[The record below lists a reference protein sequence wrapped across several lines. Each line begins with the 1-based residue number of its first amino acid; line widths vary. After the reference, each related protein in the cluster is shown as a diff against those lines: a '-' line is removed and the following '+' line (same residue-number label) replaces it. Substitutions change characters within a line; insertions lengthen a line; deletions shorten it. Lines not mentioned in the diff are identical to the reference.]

1 MAKDVEVKFTVTG
14 IDGSIKDLKDL
25 VGAIN
30 NAEEAAKD
38 ATDATKKQADEQ
50 SGLEKRISGIKD
62 TYKGMVSS
70 LKFATKGIKTF
81 FTAGS
86 TGAKIL
92 KVSLAALG
100 IPLLIAAV
108 VALVNYFK
116 NFEVVTR
123 TLSKIMNGLGAV
135 VANVGKAFSLIARG
149 KFGEA
154 FQTIKDGVIEAVEAT
169 DKLYD
174 SQKRLADIQK
184 ENLIENAKLRQET
197 EFYKKTLEDTTQSTE
212 KRLAAL
218 DQVTKRTKQLAQ
230 NQLEENQALID
241 GLQAQIA
248 IENNE
253 VARRDLE
260 VELAE
265 LRADRINQQTE
276 LNNIEFDAAKV
287 GREIVQTEKDK
298 KAAIQERIDAEA
310 AKEAEASEAKKQKML
325 EDAAF
330 VQEQLQSFN
339 TQMIAD
345 TFERAQEEIRI
356 EKEKQ
361 LALLASKGASEEQL
375 AQVEAFYADKSKK
388 LTDEKAKYEEDVTK
402 ATEDAKLAVAASAFD
417 AIASLA
423 GESSAVGKAAAIA
436 STVIA
441 TYQGA
446 QSAFAQTP
454 GGIVLKS
461 IAAGTA
467 IATGLANVRKIV
479 QTKTPGGKSAGAAP
493 SIQRP
498 QVPSTNGTRGI
509 NNVLGGFE
517 ANNTVTS
524 ESVQKTYVVAED
536 VTSAQEASKKVKDLA
551 RL

>member
-14 IDGSIKDLKDL
+14 VDGSIKDLKDL

-30 NAEEAAKD
+30 KTEEAAKD
-38 ATDATKKQADEQ
+38 ATEATKKQADEQ
-50 SGLEKRISGIKD
+50 SGLEKRIQGIKD
-62 TYKGMVSS
+62 TYKSLVGG

-81 FTAGS
+81 FTSG
-86 TGAKIL
+86 TIGANTLKIA
-92 KVSLAALG
+92 LAALG

-116 NFEVVTR
+116 NFEVVAR
-123 TLSKIMNGLGAV
+123 TLSKIMNGLGAIV
-135 VANVGKAFSLIARG
+135 GSVGKAFSFIAKG
-149 KFGEA
+149 QFSKA
-154 FQTIKDGVIEAVEAT
+154 FDTIKDSVVEAVNAT
-169 DKLYD
+169 DDLYD

-212 KRLAAL
+212 KRIAAL
-218 DQVTKRTKQLAQ
+218 DEVTKRTKQLAA

-241 GLQAQIA
+241 GLEAQIK

-287 GREIVQTEKDK
+287 GREIIQTEKDRK
-298 KAAIQERIDAEA
+298 QATADRL
-310 AKEAEASEAKKQKML
+310 EAEKVKEGEVAEAKKQKML
-325 EDAAF
+325 DDAAF
-330 VQEQLQSFN
+330 IQEQLQSFN

-345 TFERAQEEIRI
+345 TFERAQKEIEI
-356 EKEKQ
+356 EQEKQ
-361 LALLASKGASEEQL
+361 LKILADKGASAEQL
-375 AQVEAFYADKSKK
+375 LEVEAFYKAKSEK
-388 LTDEKAKYEEDVTK
+388 LTDEKAKYEKDVAE
-402 ATEDAKLAVAASAFD
+402 ATEDAKLAVASSAFD

-423 GESSAVGKAAAIA
+423 GEASAVGKAAAIA
-436 STVIA
+436 STVIS

-454 GGIVLKS
+454 GGIVIKS
-461 IAAGTA
+461 IAAA
-467 IATGLANVRKIV
+467 AAVATGLASVRKIV
-479 QTKTPGGKSAGAAP
+479 GTKTPGGKSAGSTP
-493 SIQRP
+493 SIQ
-498 QVPSTNGTRGI
+498 
-509 NNVLGGFE
+509 
-517 ANNTVTS
+517 
-524 ESVQKTYVVAED
+524 
-536 VTSAQEASKKVKDLA
+536 
-551 RL
+551 